1 MTSPPFL
8 DTNVLVYFFSADQR
22 RRTRTEELLAQ
33 GGTVSVQVLNE
44 FASVARTKLRV
55 GWEYFRQVREQVLLM
70 VAEPVPLTLET
81 HRRAVEICSR
91 YGFTIYD
98 GLILASA
105 VEAGCAML
113 YTEDLQHGQV
123 VESVRIENPFLGT
136 GTQ

>member
-44 FASVARTKLRV
+44 FASVARTKLRF

>member
-1 MTSPPFL
+1 MTSRRFL

-22 RRTRTEELLAQ
+22 RRARAEELLAE

-44 FASVARTKLRV
+44 FASVSRTKLRF
-55 GWEYFRQVREQVLLM
+55 GWEYFRQVREQVLSM

-105 VEAGCAML
+105 VEAGCTTL

-123 VESVRIENPFLGT
+123 VEGVRIVNAFLVL
-136 GTQ
+136 